1 VPNFMFMSLGE
12 NHTSGTTPGSYT
24 PKAMVASN
32 DLAVGKIVEAVTKSK
47 VWSSFAIFIIE
58 DDAQNGPDH
67 VDSHRTAG
75 LVISPFVKRRVVDS
89 TMYST
94 VSMLRTVELLLGL
107 PPMTQHDAAAPPM
120 VTSFMAKPDLSGFT
134 ALTARIDL
142 TTRNPAQGYGA
153 TVSAAMDFSDY
164 DRVDEDALNRIL
176 WHSIKGA
183 NVPYP
188 APVRRALPTPFGM
201 LRFPKEVE

>member
-1 VPNFMFMSLGE
+1 
-12 NHTSGTTPGSYT
+12 
-24 PKAMVASN
+24 
-32 DLAVGKIVEAVTKSK
+32 
-47 VWSSFAIFIIE
+47 
-58 DDAQNGPDH
+58 
-67 VDSHRTAG
+67 
-75 LVISPFVKRRVVDS
+75 VISPFVKRKVVDS

-120 VTSFMAKPDLSGFT
+120 VNSFMAKPDLSGFT
-134 ALTARIDL
+134 ARPAAIDL
-142 TTRNPAQGYGA
+142 MTKNPAQGYGA
-153 TVSAAMDFSDY
+153 TISAAMDFSDY

-176 WHSIKGA
+176 WHSIKGM

-201 LRFPKEVE
+201 LGFPKEIE